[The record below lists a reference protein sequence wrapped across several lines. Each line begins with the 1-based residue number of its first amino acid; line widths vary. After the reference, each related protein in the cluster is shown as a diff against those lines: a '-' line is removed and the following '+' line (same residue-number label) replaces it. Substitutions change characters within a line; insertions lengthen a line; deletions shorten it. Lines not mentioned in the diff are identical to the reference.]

1 MSCFKSKK
9 FDEVFVVTKLTK
21 EENEKYFNKC
31 DKTLFK
37 QFYIANIE
45 ALNNNKKKSFKYDI
59 ERIICGT
66 KIIHEEYKINYF

>member
-21 EENEKYFNKC
+21 EEHEKYFNKC

-45 ALNNNKKKSFKYDI
+45 ALNNNKKKKF
-59 ERIICGT
+59 
-66 KIIHEEYKINYF
+66 